1 MLSGERLE
9 CYLAKDD
16 AVLFKQT
23 LLALYHPQR
32 EGIWERRGE
41 RVGKTS
47 SGNLRKGY
55 RGLGEREMRGLMK
68 KGRVVK
74 YKSGQSVLTKGVR
87 VCVFDIFVI
96 ISSLFLYLF
105 SLLPFFLT
113 SPPDNRFII
122 CFEGVSAR

>member
-1 MLSGERLE
+1 MLSGEKLE

-32 EGIWERRGE
+32 GGGGWERRGE
-41 RVGKTS
+41 RVGKTA

-74 YKSGQSVLTKGVR
+74 YKSGQTILTKGVR
-87 VCVFDIFVI
+87 VCFFFFFFN
-96 ISSLFLYLF
+96 LF
-105 SLLPFFLT
+105 
-113 SPPDNRFII
+113 
-122 CFEGVSAR
+122 